1 MEYAKQGIRVNAV
14 APGAVDTPLQEG
26 PKDFLETLQPMGRIS
41 EVKDVVDA
49 IVFLRKPV
57 R

>member
-26 PKDFLETLQPMGRIS
+26 PKDFLRRCNRWGGPPR
-41 EVKDVVDA
+41 
-49 IVFLRKPV
+49 
-57 R
+57 